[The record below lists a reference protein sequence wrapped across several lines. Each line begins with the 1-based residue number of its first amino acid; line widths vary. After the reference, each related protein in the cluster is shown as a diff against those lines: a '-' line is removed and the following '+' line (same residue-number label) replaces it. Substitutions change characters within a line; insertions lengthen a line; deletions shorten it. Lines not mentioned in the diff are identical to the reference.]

1 MRRAAR
7 IAARQT
13 RIAPRHRRLSVL
25 DDAKG
30 ITAVG
35 AVVNVGLGCC
45 KVGAGSTLGSPALIA
60 DGAHSLSDVLT
71 DVVAYWSYAA
81 ARLPPDADHPFGHGK
96 FEAGGS
102 AVVGGCLVAAGAGAA
117 HHAAGSVFEPAEALE
132 LYAVAA
138 CGSVALVS
146 IVAKEWL
153 FRRTRAVGE
162 ALRSDVL
169 VANAFHHRSDA
180 WSSVAALAGI
190 AGGHGLGVAIAD
202 PVAGV
207 LVGGAVAYQGA
218 KIARDAARE
227 LLDETLDGQ
236 RVARLERAVAAAV
249 PRCDFSLRARKAG
262 PGVLVDLR
270 LGVEKGLSASAAH
283 QIGEHAKVALG
294 REARAMGLGLADV
307 AVHLDPGDRQESGAT
322 DELGALPDELEK
334 RIRAVALGCDRV
346 RAVSH
351 VVLSYEGDAIAAKVD
366 VVLPDALT
374 IGEAHAVAYGV
385 RRALLRRVPAL
396 TGVDIDCELDEARP
410 PPRTRRRRRYARRPW

>member
-1 MRRAAR
+1 MPEKRPVGISLASGSSSGWRLRISGTQLGHYATAQQAWAAPARRPRKGAGG
-7 IAARQT
+7 
-13 RIAPRHRRLSVL
+13 APPSHV
-25 DDAKG
+25 G

-102 AVVGGCLVAAGAGAA
+102 AVAGGSLAAGAGARA

-132 LYAVAA
+132 LYAVA
-138 CGSVALVS
+138 
-146 IVAKEWL
+146 
-153 FRRTRAVGE
+153 T
-162 ALRSDVL
+162 
-169 VANAFHHRSDA
+169 
-180 WSSVAALAGI
+180 SVAALAGI

-207 LVGGAVAYQGA
+207 VAGRRRRVPGA
-218 KIARDAARE
+218 KIARDARARE

-307 AVHLDPGDRQESGAT
+307 AAAAADAEAAALRAAAVVTVLFAT
-322 DELGALPDELEK
+322 
-334 RIRAVALGCDRV
+334 
-346 RAVSH
+346 
-351 VVLSYEGDAIAAKVD
+351 
-366 VVLPDALT
+366 
-374 IGEAHAVAYGV
+374 
-385 RRALLRRVPAL
+385 
-396 TGVDIDCELDEARP
+396 
-410 PPRTRRRRRYARRPW
+410 

>member
-7 IAARQT
+7 IAARQR
-13 RIAPRHRRLSVL
+13 RITPRHRRLSVL

-81 ARLPPDADHPFGHGK
+81 ARLPPDADHPF
-96 FEAGGS
+96 ATANSRPGGS
-102 AVVGGCLVAAGAGAA
+102 ASSAA
-117 HHAAGSVFEPAEALE
+117 
-132 LYAVAA
+132 
-138 CGSVALVS
+138 
-146 IVAKEWL
+146 
-153 FRRTRAVGE
+153 
-162 ALRSDVL
+162 
-169 VANAFHHRSDA
+169 
-180 WSSVAALAGI
+180 
-190 AGGHGLGVAIAD
+190 
-202 PVAGV
+202 
-207 LVGGAVAYQGA
+207 GA

-249 PRCDFSLRARKAG
+249 PLLTSPARKAG
-262 PGVLVDLR
+262 PRLVDLR

-322 DELGALPDELEK
+322 DDLGALPDELER

-351 VVLSYEGDAIAAKVD
+351 VVLSYEGTRS
-366 VVLPDALT
+366 P
-374 IGEAHAVAYGV
+374 
-385 RRALLRRVPAL
+385 RRS
-396 TGVDIDCELDEARP
+396 TSSC
-410 PPRTRRRRRYARRPW
+410 PR

>member
-1 MRRAAR
+1 MRRAAHR
-7 IAARQT
+7 RAAR
-13 RIAPRHRRLSVL
+13 RITPRHRRLSVL

-117 HHAAGSVFEPAEALE
+117 HHAAGSAFEPAEALE
-132 LYAVAA
+132 LYAVAT
-138 CGSVALVS
+138 CGSVATVS

-190 AGGHGLGVAIAD
+190 AGGHGLGVTIAD

-207 LVGGAVAYQGA
+207 LVGGAVVPGA
-218 KIARDAARE
+218 IARDAARANCS
-227 LLDETLDGQ
+227 TRRWTANGS
-236 RVARLERAVAAAV
+236 RGSSAPSR
-249 PRCDFSLRARKAG
+249 PRCRAATSLRARKAG

-322 DELGALPDELEK
+322 DDLGALPDELER

-385 RRALLRRVPAL
+385 RRALLRRVPEI

-410 PPRTRRRRRYARRPW
+410 PPPTRRRRRYARRPW

>member
-13 RIAPRHRRLSVL
+13 RITPRRRRLSVL

-102 AVVGGCLVAAGAGAA
+102 AVVGGALVAAGAGAA

-132 LYAVAA
+132 LYAVATA
-138 CGSVALVS
+138 
-146 IVAKEWL
+146 
-153 FRRTRAVGE
+153 RR
-162 ALRSDVL
+162 S
-169 VANAFHHRSDA
+169 
-180 WSSVAALAGI
+180 
-190 AGGHGLGVAIAD
+190 
-202 PVAGV
+202 
-207 LVGGAVAYQGA
+207 
-218 KIARDAARE
+218 RDAARE

-322 DELGALPDELEK
+322 GELAALPDELEK

-351 VVLSYEGDAIAAKVD
+351 VVLSYEGESIAAKVD
-366 VVLPDALT
+366 VVLPDADHRRGPPLLSPPARSCAAARNH
-374 IGEAHAVAYGV
+374 GRRHRLRARRGQAAAADAEAAALRAAAVV
-385 RRALLRRVPAL
+385 TVLLRR
-396 TGVDIDCELDEARP
+396 EAKHRP
-410 PPRTRRRRRYARRPW
+410 TPRRA

>member
-7 IAARQT
+7 IAARQR
-13 RIAPRHRRLSVL
+13 RITPRHRRLSVL

-117 HHAAGSVFEPAEALE
+117 HHAAGSAFEPAEALE
-132 LYAVAA
+132 LYAVAT
-138 CGSVALVS
+138 CGSVATVS

-190 AGGHGLGVAIAD
+190 AGGHGLGVTIAD

-236 RVARLERAVAAAV
+236 R
-249 PRCDFSLRARKAG
+249 AG

-322 DELGALPDELEK
+322 DDLGALPDELER

-385 RRALLRRVPAL
+385 RRALLRRVPEI

-410 PPRTRRRRRYARRPW
+410 PPPTRRRRRYARRPW